1 MKVSFYATFRP
12 IVGGKVVEFAL
23 PENATV
29 QQLVQE
35 IMSRFPD
42 LRQQMLDEAG
52 RLHTHVHIFING
64 RDVQYLPQALETT
77 VGANDT
83 VDIFPPVAGG

>member
-12 IVGGKVVEFAL
+12 IVGGKVVEFNL
-23 PENATV
+23 PEAATV
-29 QQLVQE
+29 QQLIEQIMVQ
-35 IMSRFPD
+35 FPD

-52 RLHTHVHIFING
+52 RLYTHVHIFING
-64 RDVQYLPQALETT
+64 RDVQYLPLAIETPI
-77 VGANDT
+77 GAEDK